1 MISFKGA
8 HFVKDIILTCVRWY
22 LAYPLSYRQLEELMQ
37 ERGVS
42 VDHATI
48 HRWVLKY
55 TPRLE
60 EAFHRRKRSVGS
72 SWRMDET
79 YIKVKGRW
87 HYLYRAVDKSGQ
99 TIDFLLTAQRDEQA
113 AKRFLT
119 KAVRRHGVPETITI
133 DGSEAN
139 AAAIRSYN
147 QEHGTTIIIRQ
158 IKYLNNVVEQD
169 HRGIKRITRPM
180 LGFKS
185 CEAAQGT
192 LAGIELMHML
202 KKGQM
207 VVEEGVAGFTPAA
220 QFYAL
225 VA

>member
-37 ERGVS
+37 ERGVP

-60 EAFHRRKRSVGS
+60 AAFHRRKRSVGS